1 MLGRVTLQLIKA
13 KRVLKS
19 LVSLETKFQE
29 KPWAPKYHISSF
41 WAVPLPFSAH
51 PKGPRGTESPEV
63 PRSARS
69 GTAWHVPRADLSL
82 LLTVARTC
90 NEYQETQTGEH
101 QVKPL
106 RTHRALYFSKS
117 VQRVKGTGLR
127 TRVKVKHNTT
137 ASGWGRLFL
146 KCDQLNEYIV
156 KYYFLLCLGISS
168 ATFTKVFQSLI
179 GSLK

>member
-1 MLGRVTLQLIKA
+1 MEVFLFVKISSVSRHYLIGNLIEQKWHAKSNMLGRVTLQFIKA

-29 KPWAPKYHISSF
+29 KPWAPKYHVSSF

-82 LLTVARTC
+82 LVTVPGTY

-101 QVKPL
+101 QVKP
-106 RTHRALYFSKS
+106 
-117 VQRVKGTGLR
+117 
-127 TRVKVKHNTT
+127 
-137 ASGWGRLFL
+137 
-146 KCDQLNEYIV
+146 
-156 KYYFLLCLGISS
+156 
-168 ATFTKVFQSLI
+168 
-179 GSLK
+179 

>member
-1 MLGRVTLQLIKA
+1 MLGRVTLQFIKA

-29 KPWAPKYHISSF
+29 KPWAPKYHVSSF

-63 PRSARS
+63 PRSAHS

-82 LLTVARTC
+82 LVTVPGTY

-101 QVKPL
+101 QVKP
-106 RTHRALYFSKS
+106 
-117 VQRVKGTGLR
+117 
-127 TRVKVKHNTT
+127 
-137 ASGWGRLFL
+137 
-146 KCDQLNEYIV
+146 
-156 KYYFLLCLGISS
+156 
-168 ATFTKVFQSLI
+168 
-179 GSLK
+179 